1 MLEKLPSK
9 KSILQHFDEK
19 DAVMAGVIRRLGPF
33 KLKRNKN
40 YFQVLCKAIVGQ
52 QISTKAAESINHR
65 FRNLFTGNRPTPK
78 KVQNFTEKQ
87 LREAGLSGQKVRYM
101 KDLSEKFLDRTV
113 RPHRM
118 AYQDNEEIIRQLTG
132 VYGIGRWTAEMFL
145 IFSLNRPDVLPL
157 GDLGLQLA
165 LKKIYRMRQ
174 LPTVKRMQ
182 ALGKK
187 WNPLETVGTWYA
199 WRAQD
204 EKIVSY

>member
-19 DAVMAGVIRRLGPF
+19 DAVMAGLIRRVGPF
-33 KLKRNKN
+33 RLNRNRN

-78 KVQNFTEKQ
+78 KVQDLTEKQ
-87 LREAGLSGQKVRYM
+87 LREAGLSGQKVRYI

-118 AYQDNEEIIRQLTG
+118 AYQDNEEIIRQLIG

-145 IFSLNRPDVLPL
+145 IFSLSRLDVLPV
-157 GDLGLQLA
+157 GDLGLRAGVKL
-165 LKKIYRMRQ
+165 IYNMRAMPSPDRVRILGRKWQ
-174 LPTVKRMQ
+174 PFATV
-182 ALGKK
+182 A
-187 WNPLETVGTWYA
+187 TWYT
-199 WRAQD
+199 WRTLD
-204 EKIVSY
+204 EGIIEY

>member
-9 KSILQHFDEK
+9 KSILQHFDKK
-19 DAVMAGVIRRLGPF
+19 DAVMAGVIRRVGPF

-65 FRNLFTGNRPTPK
+65 FRNLFTSNRPTPK
-78 KVQNFTEKQ
+78 KVQDLTEKQ

-101 KDLSEKFLDRTV
+101 KDLSEKFLNRTI

-118 AYQDNEEIIRQLTG
+118 AYQDNEEIIQQLTG

-145 IFSLNRPDVLPL
+145 IFSLSRMDVLPV
-157 GDLGLQLA
+157 GDLGLRAGVKL
-165 LKKIYRMRQ
+165 IYNMRAM
-174 LPTVKRMQ
+174 PSPERVRV
-182 ALGKK
+182 LGRK
-187 WNPLETVGTWYA
+187 WQPFATVGTWYI
-199 WRAQD
+199 WRILD
-204 EKIVSY
+204 DGIIEY